1 MKILTTILDIATV
14 FLRLL
19 EAEGR
24 ILRRAVMRLGWALV
38 FMTLAS
44 LLFMAAAGFFLLGI
58 YQYLA
63 AQMSPGIA
71 SLLLS
76 LLALA
81 LALIV
86 AGIAKWQAS
95 DPK

>member
-24 ILRRAVMRLGWALV
+24 ILRRAVIRLGWALA
-38 FMTLAS
+38 FTAIS
-44 LLFMAAAGFFLLGI
+44 ALLLMAAAGFLLLGA

-63 AQMSPGIA
+63 AQMSPGSA

-81 LALIV
+81 LALIG

-95 DPK
+95 GSK

>member
-24 ILRRAVMRLGWALV
+24 ILRRAVIGLGWAL
-38 FMTLAS
+38 A
-44 LLFMAAAGFFLLGI
+44 FMALAFFLLLGAAGFLLLGI

-63 AQMSPGIA
+63 AQMTPGAA

-76 LLALA
+76 ALALA
-81 LALIV
+81 LALIA
-86 AGIAKWQAS
+86 AGIAKWRAA
-95 DPK
+95 DPE

>member
-24 ILRRAVMRLGWALV
+24 ILRRAVMRLGWALT
-38 FMTLAS
+38 FMALAS
-44 LLFMAAAGFFLLGI
+44 LLLLAAAGFFLLGI

-63 AQMSPGIA
+63 AQMSPGSA

-81 LALIV
+81 LALII
-86 AGIAKWQAS
+86 AGIATWRAS

>member
-58 YQYLA
+58 YQYFA

>member
-1 MKILTTILDIATV
+1 MKILTTLLDIATA

-24 ILRRAVMRLGWALV
+24 ILKRAVMNVGWALAFV
-38 FMTLAS
+38 GVAF
-44 LLFMAAAGFFLLGI
+44 LLVLVAAGFFLAGT

-63 AQMSPGIA
+63 AQTSPAAA
-71 SLLLS
+71 SLLVS
-76 LLALA
+76 LLAFL
-81 LALIV
+81 LALIF
-86 AGIAKWQAS
+86 AGLAKWRTA

>member
-1 MKILTTILDIATV
+1 MKILTTILDILTV

-24 ILRRAVMRLGWALV
+24 ILRRAVMHLGWALA
-38 FMTLAS
+38 FMALAS
-44 LLFMAAAGFFLLGI
+44 LLLLAAAGFFLLGV

-63 AQMSPGIA
+63 AQMSPGAA

-81 LALIV
+81 LALIA
-86 AGIAKWQAS
+86 AGIAKWRAA

>member
-1 MKILTTILDIATV
+1 MKILTTVLDIVTV

-19 EAEGR
+19 ETEGR
-24 ILRRAVMRLGWALV
+24 ILRRAIMRLGWALA
-38 FMTLAS
+38 FIALAS
-44 LLFMAAAGFFLLGI
+44 LLLLAAAGFFLLGI

-63 AQMSPGIA
+63 AQMTPGAA

-76 LLALA
+76 LLALV
-81 LALIV
+81 LALIA
-86 AGIAKWQAS
+86 AGIAKWRAA

>member
-1 MKILTTILDIATV
+1 MKILTTILDIVTV

-24 ILRRAVMRLGWALV
+24 ILRRAVMHLGWALA
-38 FMTLAS
+38 FMALAS
-44 LLFMAAAGFFLLGI
+44 LLLLAATGFFLLGV

-63 AQMSPGIA
+63 AQMSPGAA

-81 LALIV
+81 LALIA
-86 AGIAKWQAS
+86 AGIAKWRAS

>member
-38 FMTLAS
+38 FMALAC

>member
-1 MKILTTILDIATV
+1 MKILTTLLDIAAT

-24 ILRRAVMRLGWALV
+24 ILRRSIMRVGWAIA
-38 FMTLAS
+38 FIAIAS
-44 LLFMAAAGFFLLGI
+44 LLVLAAAGFFLVGI

-63 AQMSPGIA
+63 AQMSSGAA
-71 SLLLS
+71 SLLVS
-76 LLALA
+76 LPALV
-81 LALIV
+81 LALIFARIV
-86 AGIAKWQAS
+86 NRWID